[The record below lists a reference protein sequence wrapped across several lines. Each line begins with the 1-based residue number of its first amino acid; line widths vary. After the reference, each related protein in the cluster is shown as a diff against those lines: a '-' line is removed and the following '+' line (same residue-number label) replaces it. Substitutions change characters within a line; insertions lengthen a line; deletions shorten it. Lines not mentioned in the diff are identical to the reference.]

1 MHIKCTNVWIDM
13 NGLSDFFVN
22 HGFHKLAEC
31 QWADHVEYCIQ
42 GVKAMSKITI

>member
-1 MHIKCTNVWIDM
+1 M
-13 NGLSDFFVN
+13 NGYEWFEWFFGN
-22 HGFHKLAEC
+22 HEFHKLAEC